1 MGCKMWF
8 TKNEKKVLKLLVDNA
23 KLSDTSI
30 ANKLNIS
37 SQAIGRIRKKLE
49 EEIIKSYTLDLD
61 CSKLGLTL
69 CVIGKFHIN
78 KEGIEYGKEKI
89 MKKIIE
95 TNELVCF
102 YDLLEGHQL
111 YSWVSLFKDL
121 NALKDFLET
130 EEKKEDIFNFIVVD
144 EMVQLPIRNILKY
157 SRNSAFHKAIDELGT
172 KSSRI
177 GFNKKQI

>member
-1 MGCKMWF
+1 MWL

-37 SQAIGRIRKKLE
+37 SQAVGRIRKKLE
-49 EEIIKSYTLDLD
+49 EDIIERYTLDLD
-61 CSKLGLTL
+61 CSKLGLAL

-78 KEGIEYGKEKI
+78 KEGIKYGKEKI
-89 MKKIIE
+89 IKQVME
-95 TNELVCF
+95 HNENTCL
-102 YDLLEGHQL
+102 YNLLEGHQL

-121 NALKDFLET
+121 NALKDFLES
-130 EEKKEDIFNFIVVD
+130 EEKKEEIFNFIIID